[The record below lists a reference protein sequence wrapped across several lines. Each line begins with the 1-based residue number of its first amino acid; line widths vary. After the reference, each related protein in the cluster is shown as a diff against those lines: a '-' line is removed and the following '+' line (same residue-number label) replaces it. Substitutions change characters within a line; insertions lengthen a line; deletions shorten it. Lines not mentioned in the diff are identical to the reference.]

1 MFGTLKKDISAVFK
15 NDPAAKNI
23 FEVLTYA
30 GLHAVFW
37 YRFAHFFYVRK
48 ARLFARLVSQ
58 SARFW
63 TGIEIHPGAT
73 IGKGLF
79 IDHGMGVV
87 IGETAVIGDDC
98 VLYHGVTLGGVSL
111 SKTKRHPTL
120 GNNVIVGTGAK
131 ILGNITL
138 GDNVRVGA
146 NAVILKDVPP
156 DTVVVGVPGR
166 LVMQKEKDDSER
178 LSHARNVDPEGE
190 QLRCMVNKLEE
201 LEKRLKIL
209 ESENNNSD

>member
-63 TGIEIHPGAT
+63 TGIR
-73 IGKGLF
+73 
-79 IDHGMGVV
+79 
-87 IGETAVIGDDC
+87 
-98 VLYHGVTLGGVSL
+98 GGWKPYTDRIRS
-111 SKTKRHPTL
+111 R
-120 GNNVIVGTGAK
+120 
-131 ILGNITL
+131 
-138 GDNVRVGA
+138 
-146 NAVILKDVPP
+146 PP
-156 DTVVVGVPGR
+156 QD
-166 LVMQKEKDDSER
+166 
-178 LSHARNVDPEGE
+178 
-190 QLRCMVNKLEE
+190 
-201 LEKRLKIL
+201 
-209 ESENNNSD
+209 